1 MGKSRRKRAARAAR
15 AAVRSTPA
23 PRAALAVRTRAFILG
38 VLPVIAIFLGTRQ
51 LLAEAFWIPSG
62 SMEPTLLVGDWLFVN
77 KLRFGPHIPFTNHS
91 LPGYAAP
98 KRGDVTVFVSPP
110 QDVTIRISPD
120 EVTPTLVKRIIGVGG
135 DTLFMRHGHLTVNG
149 AVVPSPNSFVLP
161 DSIADQPQPIF
172 AWQHHIE
179 IRGSRFGPPAP
190 APSVHEWGPL
200 VVPTGAFFMM
210 GDNRDNS
217 VDSRYYGPVPRANLR
232 GTPMFVYYSYDPDRG
247 VDYVRA
253 VTAIRWERVGAWIR

>member
-91 LPGYAAP
+91 LPA
-98 KRGDVTVFVSPP
+98 
-110 QDVTIRISPD
+110 
-120 EVTPTLVKRIIGVGG
+120 TPLPNVAMSRSSS
-135 DTLFMRHGHLTVNG
+135 RH
-149 AVVPSPNSFVLP
+149 
-161 DSIADQPQPIF
+161 
-172 AWQHHIE
+172 
-179 IRGSRFGPPAP
+179 RR
-190 APSVHEWGPL
+190 
-200 VVPTGAFFMM
+200 M
-210 GDNRDNS
+210 
-217 VDSRYYGPVPRANLR
+217 
-232 GTPMFVYYSYDPDRG
+232 
-247 VDYVRA
+247 
-253 VTAIRWERVGAWIR
+253 

>member
-1 MGKSRRKRAARAAR
+1 MGNSRRKRASRAAAR
-15 AAVRSTPA
+15 PA
-23 PRAALAVRTRAFILG
+23 TVPRASLAARTRAFIMG
-38 VLPVIAIFLGTRQ
+38 ILPVLAIFLGTRQ
-51 LLAEAFWIPSG
+51 LLAEAFRIPSG

-77 KLRFGPHIPFTNHS
+77 KLRFGPHIPFTSHS
-91 LPGYAAP
+91 LPGYASP

-135 DTLFMRHGHLTVNG
+135 DTIFMRHGQLTVNG

-172 AWQHHIE
+172 TWQHQIE
-179 IRGSRFGPPAP
+179 IRGSRFGPPIS
-190 APSVHEWGPL
+190 APSVHQWGPL
-200 VVPTGAFFMM
+200 VVPTGTFFMM

-232 GTPMFVYYSYDPDRG
+232 GTPMFVYYSYDPEQG
-247 VDYVRA
+247 VDYFRA
-253 VTAIRWERVGAWIR
+253 VTDIRWRRVGHWVR